1 MLAQRISTSTTKH
14 AAAKVTSGLLTKAE
28 LLERIDAV
36 LGTADADQGWRL
48 VLALVEWE
56 PGTWRLAYGVPS
68 YAGAWEPEKSPAAW
82 VVLGWLS
89 DAPGPSEPVCWGSLD
104 GATAEALAI
113 RQAGLNIAPR
123 QGRGKELLVV
133 VTDRARVVV
142 VA

>member
-1 MLAQRISTSTTKH
+1 MLAERMSTSTTQQPAVK
-14 AAAKVTSGLLTKAE
+14 ATPTLLTKAE

-56 PGTWRLAYGVPS
+56 PNAWRLAYSVPS
-68 YAGAWEPEKSPAAW
+68 YAGDWEYGKSPAAW
-82 VVLGWLS
+82 VVLGWLTM
-89 DAPGPSEPVCWGSLD
+89 APGAFEPVCWPSLD

-113 RQAGLNIAPR
+113 RQAGLNTAPR
-123 QGRGKELLVV
+123 QGRGQELLVV

-142 VA
+142 V